1 MLLNRYPEQT
11 YMIIFGFILG
21 SVFGV
26 FPGFDGINSII
37 GVVLGIF
44 GFIVTSYISKEER
57 EE

>member
-26 FPGFDGINSII
+26 FPGFDGINSLI
-37 GVVLGIF
+37 GIGLGIV
-44 GFIVTSYISKEER
+44 GFIVTSYISKEEI